1 MPSTVNV
8 WGASPLFSS
17 VIVAPESADR
27 QSGRNAKSASS
38 TDVAG
43 AGIRARLW
51 RSVVASAGGE
61 EHDEGEHERGDDL
74 HGAGAYR
81 PEPSERT
88 GPRDDRVGYHRCMAQ
103 AAQIEPSR
111 PLPIAAGDAV
121 RMSVRTTAVDAVG
134 LEERAASLAKRS
146 IKRDAKLWALDLAIR
161 SMDLTTLEGSDTVGK
176 IVAICAKAVRPNP
189 LDHSIPPVAAVCLYP
204 QLVPVALEQLEG
216 TGVKVAS
223 VAGGFPSGLGPL
235 DARLQEIRDVAETG
249 AHEIDIVLNRSLFL
263 GGRYAQAFEEL
274 VAAREA
280 AGSAHL
286 KVILETGE
294 LGSYDRVRQASM
306 LAMAAGAD
314 FIKTSTGKI
323 GTNATLPVALCML
336 EAARDFHRETG
347 RAIGIK
353 VAGGVRTSKQAIQY
367 LVLVHETLGADWM
380 TPDRF
385 RIGASSLLNDVLM
398 QIEKERT
405 GRYAGPDYFTID

>member
-1 MPSTVNV
+1 
-8 WGASPLFSS
+8 
-17 VIVAPESADR
+17 
-27 QSGRNAKSASS
+27 
-38 TDVAG
+38 
-43 AGIRARLW
+43 
-51 RSVVASAGGE
+51 
-61 EHDEGEHERGDDL
+61 
-74 HGAGAYR
+74 
-81 PEPSERT
+81 
-88 GPRDDRVGYHRCMAQ
+88 MAQ

-111 PLPIAAGDAV
+111 PLPVGAGEAV
-121 RMSVRTTAVDAVG
+121 RMAVRTTAVDAVG

-146 IKRDAKLWALDLAIR
+146 IKKDAKLWALDLAIR

-176 IVAICAKAVRPNP
+176 IVAICAKAVRPDP
-189 LDHSIPPVAAVCLYP
+189 LNTSIPSVAAVCLYP
-204 QLVPVALEQLEG
+204 QLVSVALEQLEG

-235 DARLQEIRDVAETG
+235 DARLQEIRDVAAAG
-249 AHEIDIVLNRSLFL
+249 VDEIDMVLNRSLFL
-263 GGRYAQAFEEL
+263 GGRYAQAFEEI

-323 GTNATLPVALCML
+323 AVNATLPVALCMM
-336 EAARDFHRETG
+336 EAVRDFHRDTG
-347 RAIGIK
+347 RMVGIK
-353 VAGGVRTSKQAIQY
+353 VAGGVRTAKQAIQN
-367 LVLVHETLGADWM
+367 LVLLHETLGSGWM
-380 TPDRF
+380 TPDLF

>member
-1 MPSTVNV
+1 
-8 WGASPLFSS
+8 
-17 VIVAPESADR
+17 
-27 QSGRNAKSASS
+27 
-38 TDVAG
+38 
-43 AGIRARLW
+43 
-51 RSVVASAGGE
+51 
-61 EHDEGEHERGDDL
+61 
-74 HGAGAYR
+74 
-81 PEPSERT
+81 
-88 GPRDDRVGYHRCMAQ
+88 
-103 AAQIEPSR
+103 
-111 PLPIAAGDAV
+111 
-121 RMSVRTTAVDAVG
+121 MSLRTTAVDAVG
-134 LEERAASLAKRS
+134 LEERAASLSKRS

-161 SMDLTTLEGSDTVGK
+161 SIDLTTLEGSDTVGK
-176 IVAICAKAVRPNP
+176 IVAICAKAVRPDP
-189 LDHSIPPVAAVCLYP
+189 LDPTIPPVAAVCLYP
-204 QLVPVALEQLEG
+204 QLVPVALEHLDG
-216 TGVKVAS
+216 TGVRVAS

-235 DARLQEIRDVAETG
+235 DARLQEIRGVAETG

-263 GGRYAQAFEEL
+263 GGSYARAFEEL

-323 GTNATLPVALCML
+323 AVNATLPVALCMM
-336 EAARDFHRETG
+336 EAARDFHRETD
-347 RAIGIK
+347 RAVGIK
-353 VAGGVRTSKQAIQY
+353 VAGGVRTAKQAIQN
-367 LVLVHETLGADWM
+367 LVLLHETLGSTWM
-380 TPDRF
+380 TPERF